1 MIEAGRWGVEDTEY
15 CKTNETHRFTGAR
28 LKGAKKNDNLKAVD
42 EEITPC
48 LRWHYISR
56 CVLLLNV

>member
-15 CKTNETHRFTGAR
+15 CKTNETHCFVGAR
-28 LKGAKKNDNLKAVD
+28 LKVVKKNDNLKAVD

-48 LRWHYISR
+48 LR
-56 CVLLLNV
+56 